1 MNNIFIYLSAMLF
14 LATSCKKDSVIN
26 ETKISYEQQDVK
38 NKNLNN
44 NQKTTCEDIIY
55 NIVKSSSLKLN
66 DYKNYFVRVDAVKG
80 DSITV
85 KVYVENNLSDNPKQ
99 KQIVESVIAWLL
111 FLPNEEKLFNITTDP

>member
-1 MNNIFIYLSAMLF
+1 MLF